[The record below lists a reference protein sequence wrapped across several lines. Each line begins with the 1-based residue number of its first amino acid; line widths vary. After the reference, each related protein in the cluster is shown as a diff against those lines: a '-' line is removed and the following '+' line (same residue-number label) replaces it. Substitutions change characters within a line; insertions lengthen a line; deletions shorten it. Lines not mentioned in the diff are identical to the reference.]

1 MIFPIH
7 LSLKV
12 FWTWIKIQMILEY
25 HLVTVS
31 LVVAVALAAD
41 MALLA
46 LAVVALAVGP
56 LHDAGRA
63 PAVPAPVPT
72 AVPATLQHNDCG
84 QMEERHCLRSG
95 HSCF

>member
-1 MIFPIH
+1 MFDNILSVSMIFPIH
-7 LSLKV
+7 LSLTF

-25 HLVTVS
+25 YIVTVT

-56 LHDAGRA
+56 LRDAGRA
-63 PAVPAPVPT
+63 SAVPAPVPT
-72 AVPATLQHNDCG
+72 AVPATLQHKDCG
-84 QMEERHCLRSG
+84 QEEERH
-95 HSCF
+95 

>member
-1 MIFPIH
+1 M
-7 LSLKV
+7 
-12 FWTWIKIQMILEY
+12 
-25 HLVTVS
+25 
-31 LVVAVALAAD
+31 AVALAAD

-72 AVPATLQHNDCG
+72 AVPATLQHTDRG
-84 QMEERHCLRSG
+84 QEEERH
-95 HSCF
+95 